1 MNLAKLDE
9 QFNYYM
15 VIMNPK
21 LHRKTFNAIKLFFEV
36 AEAKYVI
43 YVDEEISKMELDY
56 KIEHLELHSV
66 TKEDF
71 KKYQYN
77 PN

>member
-21 LHRKTFNAIKLFFEV
+21 LHRKTFNAIKLFLEV

-43 YVDEEISKMELDY
+43 YVDDEINK
-56 KIEHLELHSV
+56 LELHELS
-66 TKEDF
+66 KDEF
-71 KKYQYN
+71 KSYNYN

>member
-43 YVDEEISKMELDY
+43 YVDEEISKMEL
-56 KIEHLELHSV
+56 HELS
-66 TKEDF
+66 KDEF
-71 KKYQYN
+71 KSYNYN

>member
-1 MNLAKLDE
+1 MMNFQKIVNQE
-9 QFNYYM
+9 TNYYM

-21 LHRKTFNAIKLFFEV
+21 LHRKTFNAIKLFLEV

-43 YVDEEISKMELDY
+43 YVDEEISKMEL
-56 KIEHLELHSV
+56 HELS
-66 TKEDF
+66 KDEF
-71 KKYQYN
+71 KSYNYN

>member
-1 MNLAKLDE
+1 MNLAKLEE

-43 YVDEEISKMELDY
+43 FHDYETDRMEL
-56 KIEHLELHSV
+56 HELS
-66 TKEDF
+66 KDEF
-71 KKYQYN
+71 KSYNYN

>member
-1 MNLAKLDE
+1 
-9 QFNYYM
+9 M

-21 LHRKTFNAIKLFFEV
+21 LHRKTFNAIKLFLEV

-43 YVDEEISKMELDY
+43 YEDEEISKMEL
-56 KIEHLELHSV
+56 HELS
-66 TKEDF
+66 KDEF
-71 KKYQYN
+71 KSYNYN

>member
-21 LHRKTFNAIKLFFEV
+21 LHRKTFNAIKLFLEV

-43 YVDEEISKMELDY
+43 FHDYETDRMEL
-56 KIEHLELHSV
+56 HELS
-66 TKEDF
+66 KDEF
-71 KKYQYN
+71 KSYNYN

>member
-15 VIMNPK
+15 VIINPK
-21 LHRKTFNAIKLFFEV
+21 LHRKTFNAIKLFLEV

-43 YVDEEISKMELDY
+43 YVDEEISKMEL
-56 KIEHLELHSV
+56 HELS
-66 TKEDF
+66 KDEF
-71 KKYQYN
+71 KSYNYN